1 MSDPGLTRLIAPEA
15 IMAGGGFKIS
25 WRLSCWRSG
34 QCWMDPLTGI
44 IHESP
49 WWSRRLK
56 VSGSFHIEKGLI
68 LVLM

>member
-1 MSDPGLTRLIAPEA
+1 MWMRSAGPWCSLIPGSGIQMSDPGLTRLIAPEA

-25 WRLSCWRSG
+25 WRPFFRRSG

-49 WWSRRLK
+49 
-56 VSGSFHIEKGLI
+56 
-68 LVLM
+68 